1 MLMIN
6 KNEFELF
13 VEQIETVFQMI
24 EKTMGQ
30 SYYPIAVNE
39 MFNKELDD
47 FVIVLFDKNAKK
59 MEYEYFD
66 QQFKNTE
73 NLASILNQYY
83 SLGYQLIGG
92 YIVNDGG

>member
-6 KNEFELF
+6 KNEFKLF

-59 MEYEYFD
+59 MEYKYFD
-66 QQFKNTE
+66 QKFENTE
-73 NLASILNQYY
+73 NLASMLNQYY
-83 SLGYQLIGG
+83 SLGYKLIGG
-92 YIVNDGG
+92 YIANDGG